1 MATITGQRAR
11 STLPACDTPG
21 AENTRSGGSGSVPCA
36 DLAAAAWRSVTPSI
50 AGTPHVRIS
59 RDGGRTYPARHARSL
74 PAESPGQPC
83 TVPVFDPGTGTGR
96 MLALD
101 LDPARAGRDVD
112 DGAVGYHHEH
122 HAVPADEVR
131 VQAEALAELV
141 ARCGGQ
147 VLADVAPSGGRHVY
161 VLLAAALP
169 WLELRDVARALALR
183 YPAIDTAPMSSLGG
197 QISPPGSRHKSGGWR
212 VLSMSLE
219 DAAAVVA
226 NPNGPEVWAALLT
239 ELAAE
244 LRRIELSPACTKFAD
259 EAEMDDAGVP
269 WLPRLGGRAPLGADL
284 EHVARSGGWDRSRYP
299 GRSEARMAVLGA
311 AAARGWRLAEVQS
324 AIACGAWKGLAG
336 LYERCSEP
344 GRLDRLLPYEW
355 RKCTGKISG
364 EENVRHWPT
373 SDLSTRPPGGESAS
387 SAEYGLIRQWLTAIL
402 CAAEDP
408 EPVRSWGRRAVAVR
422 LVLLALGQAAV
433 VSGSSTIEFGTRNL
447 ALYSALSHRTVSRV
461 LRMLRD
467 EPDPLIDLVSPRR
480 LARADRYQLRIPD
493 RYAGSVRWRRR
504 RAGRIDAIHP
514 VFLLLGGTA
523 GLVYQ
528 VLGPD
533 EVRGAEAARTARL
546 SASATSSALRV
557 LAEHGLAERGPGGWR
572 RGPVALADAAESTGA
587 AGLQREREERYSKD
601 RENWRAR
608 LREYQAARQVP
619 VMVGDGW
626 LGLDD
631 EDEWAAMLLSRWPV
645 LSDDFVRGPPHGDGS
660 VNSTAWGRA
669 AG

>member
-1 MATITGQRAR
+1 M
-11 STLPACDTPG
+11 
-21 AENTRSGGSGSVPCA
+21 
-36 DLAAAAWRSVTPSI
+36 
-50 AGTPHVRIS
+50 
-59 RDGGRTYPARHARSL
+59 
-74 PAESPGQPC
+74 
-83 TVPVFDPGTGTGR
+83 
-96 MLALD
+96 
-101 LDPARAGRDVD
+101 
-112 DGAVGYHHEH
+112 
-122 HAVPADEVR
+122 
-131 VQAEALAELV
+131 

-147 VLADVAPSGGRHVY
+147 VLADVSPSGGRHVF
-161 VLLAAALP
+161 VVFAAALP

-183 YPAIDTAPMSSLGG
+183 FPSIDTSPMSSLGG

-212 VLSMSLE
+212 LLSVSLE
-219 DAAAVVA
+219 DAAAVAA
-226 NPNGPEVWAALLT
+226 NPNGPQVWAALLA

-244 LRRIELSPACTKFAD
+244 LRRIELGPAGTTFTD
-259 EAEMDDAGVP
+259 EAELDDTGVP

-284 EHVARSGGWDRSRYP
+284 ERVARSGRWDRSRYP

-324 AIACGAWKGLAG
+324 AVASGAWKGLAG
-336 LYERCSEP
+336 LYERGSEP

-355 RKCTGKISG
+355 RKCTGKISR
-364 EENVRHWPT
+364 EENVRHWHT
-373 SDLSTRPPGGESAS
+373 SDLSTRPPVQESAW

-408 EPVRSWGRRAVAVR
+408 ERARNWGRRAIAVR
-422 LVLLALGQAAV
+422 LVLLALGQAAM

-480 LARADRYQLRIPD
+480 MARADRYALRIPD

-504 RAGRIDAIHP
+504 RAGRVEAIHP
-514 VFLLLGGTA
+514 VFLVLGGPA

-533 EVRGAEAARTARL
+533 EVRGAEVARTARL
-546 SASATSSALRV
+546 SASATSAALRV
-557 LAEHGLAERGPGGWR
+557 LAEHGLAERGPAGWR
-572 RGPVALADAAESTGA
+572 RGSVALAGAAESTGA
-587 AGLQREREERYSKD
+587 AGLQREREQRYRKD
-601 RENWRAR
+601 RESWRAR

-631 EDEWAAMLLSRWPV
+631 EDEWAAMLGSRWPV
-645 LSDDFVRGPPHGDGS
+645 PDNVVRGPPHGDGS
-660 VNSTAWGRA
+660 VNSTASRPGGRVMLVSAPGRPSSLPGVMPVDPGFYGDLAGRLYGLLIGLEDRLNCDDA
-669 AG
+669 AIIHQFIDARHYGLALEEIARTVAHRTIAITDRERAGMLALAGQVDALAQADRAPLKGDLVREWLTHG